1 MENTPLLSIG
11 EMITDALRREIAA
24 QIAVAFD
31 VRPSL
36 PLDRRQVAELLK
48 ISLPTLKKR
57 TDDGTLNCTRV
68 GRRVL
73 YERAQ
78 IDALLQ
84 RGTKWKKNPLRM
96 NTKGL

>member
-11 EMITDALRREIAA
+11 EMITDALRREIGA

-31 VRPSL
+31 RRPSV

-57 TDDGTLNCTRV
+57 THDGTLNCTRV

-84 RGTKWKKNPLRM
+84 LKAVQA
-96 NTKGL
+96 